1 MAVLKEV
8 KEYSGRQRINL
19 NKSDGFNENEEVYI
33 MKVSEYEKLK
43 QIVIDFEVYKEKA
56 ISEKETAITTANET
70 SKEVLQNIHAE
81 FKKEYESKENI
92 YKEQLEEKE
101 TKIKELETNL
111 NNLKSIVSNFLIQL
125 NGLKLFDFIF
135 RNKHKDLIDDMGQSV
150 WIVKSDVEVISNDD
164 HVKIEEK

>member
-33 MKVSEYEKLK
+33 MNVTEYEQLK
-43 QIVIDFEVYKEKA
+43 KIVIDFEVHKEKA

-81 FKKEYESKENI
+81 FENI
-92 YKEQLEEKE
+92 YKKQLEDFVKE
-101 TKIKELETNL
+101 FGGYKEIAKSSDKRFCDAFDEFRKSHGVKVQKRQKKL
-111 NNLKSIVSNFLIQL
+111 NNL
-125 NGLKLFDFIF
+125 
-135 RNKHKDLIDDMGQSV
+135 
-150 WIVKSDVEVISNDD
+150 E
-164 HVKIEEK
+164 